1 MYTSAGNIMRKYLPV
16 LVMVL
21 LTVSAYPQKKQYSS
35 LGEAIAAGRWLRGD
49 PGPSDIVWIQQGE
62 AYSFTRYNGGS
73 REIWRYNIEDCSED
87 LLFSEAGHTFSGT
100 DRPFSFRDFQWTRDY
115 SHLLFQAN
123 FRPVWRYSGNADYYL
138 YSLED
143 KTLRSVVRDAFTAE
157 VSPDGT
163 MVGYG
168 KEGDL
173 FTFRIG
179 DGSHTRFTHDGSD
192 KFYNGRFGWANE
204 EEFGLVQAWE
214 WSPDSRH
221 IAFWQT
227 DEREVPVYRLTDFS
241 GQHPDYMEIPYPK
254 VGDPP
259 PVERL
264 GVIDVETGN
273 KKWLDMDP
281 DGGYIP
287 RIYWTTRPNTL
298 AVVWMNR
305 TQDHLKLY
313 LIDVIT
319 DKRSLVLEERS
330 DTWID
335 IFDFF
340 AGEMHLFYF
349 PENTGS
355 FFWISD
361 RSGFSHIYH
370 YDYSGELIGQV
381 TDGEFDVIGIRAID
395 PAGKR
400 LWYLSTEVS
409 PLERNLYCA
418 GFNGKGKKRITTEE
432 GNHSVD
438 VSPVGKYFIDRWSTT
453 DTPRQT
459 VLKDSRGKIITLLAG
474 HERTTAHLE
483 EYEYAPGVLFSF
495 TTSDGQQIDG
505 YYILP
510 VGFDSTKTY
519 PLLMDVYGGPGSQGV
534 FNSFGTSGW
543 HQYLAQRGLVVAN
556 INNRGN
562 GGYGREFEK
571 VVHLQLGKWET
582 RDYAEAAGH
591 LSSCSWI
598 DGERTGIMGHSF
610 GGFSAGMSLLTHP
623 DIFETGIVTAAISDH
638 VNYDCILT
646 ERYMGLIGENSEG
659 YRESSLLTHTGNL
672 EGQLMLV
679 HSLLDDNVHPQNTF
693 QLVRAL
699 IDAGKRFDL
708 KIFPPGAHGVAYDMN
723 SRMLLFTEY
732 LNFLEEHL
740 LQGR

>member
-1 MYTSAGNIMRKYLPV
+1 MRRSVPLLFMAALSV
-16 LVMVL
+16 
-21 LTVSAYPQKKQYSS
+21 LTVSAFPQKKQYAS
-35 LGEAIAAGRWLRGD
+35 LEEALAAGRWLRGD
-49 PGPSDIVWIQQGE
+49 PGPSDVRWIEAGD
-62 AYSFTRYNGGS
+62 AYSFTRYNGSG
-73 REIWRYNIEDCSED
+73 REIWRYRVEDSAED
-87 LLFSEAGHTFSGT
+87 LLFSEAGHTFPGS
-100 DRPFSFRDFQWTRDY
+100 DRPFSYRDLQWTRDY
-115 SHLLFQAN
+115 GHLLFQTN

-138 YSLED
+138 YSLKD
-143 KTLRSVVRDAFTAE
+143 RSLIPVVQDAFTAE

-173 FTFRIG
+173 FVFRMG
-179 DGSHTRFTHDGSD
+179 GQSHTRLTHDGSE

-241 GQHPDYMEIPYPK
+241 GQHPDYLEIPYPK

-259 PVERL
+259 PAERL
-264 GVIDVETGN
+264 GVIDVTTGD
-273 KKWLDMDP
+273 KKWLDLDP
-281 DGGYIP
+281 AGGYIP
-287 RIYWTTRPNTL
+287 RIYWTTRPGTL

-313 LIDVIT
+313 FIDVINGG
-319 DKRSLVLEERS
+319 KKLVMEERS

-340 AGEMHLFYF
+340 AGELHLFYF
-349 PENTGS
+349 PENMHS

-370 YDYSGELIGQV
+370 YDYSGSLISQV
-381 TDGEFDVIGIRAID
+381 TRGDFDVIGIKAID
-395 PAGKR
+395 PAGKK

-409 PLERNLYCA
+409 PLERHLFST
-418 GFNGKGKKRITTEE
+418 GFNGKGKRQITTDD

-438 VSPVGKYFIDRWSTT
+438 VSPGGKYFIDRWSTT
-453 DTPRQT
+453 DTPPQT
-459 VLKDSRGKIITLLAG
+459 VLRDGRGRTVNLLAG
-474 HERTTAHLE
+474 HDRSSAHLE
-483 EYEYAPGVLFSF
+483 EYAYAPRVLFSF
-495 TTSDGQQIDG
+495 MTSDGRQIDG

-510 VGFDSTKTY
+510 VDFDPAKTY

-534 FNSFGTSGW
+534 FNAFGTSGW
-543 HQYLAQRGLVVAN
+543 HQYLSQRGFVVAN

-562 GGYGREFEK
+562 GGYGRDFEK

-582 RDYAEAAGH
+582 RDFAEAAGY
-591 LSSCSWI
+591 LSSMPWI
-598 DGERTGIMGHSF
+598 DADRTGIMGHSF

-623 DIFETGIVTAAISDH
+623 GVFETGIVTAAISDH

-646 ERYMGLIGENSEG
+646 ERYMGLIGENREG
-659 YRESSLLTHTGNL
+659 YRESSLITHAGKL
-672 EGQLMLV
+672 EGQMMLV
-679 HSLLDDNVHPQNTF
+679 HSLMDDNVHPQNTF
-693 QLVRAL
+693 QLATAL
-699 IDAGKRFDL
+699 IDAGKSFEL
-708 KIFPPGAHGVAYDMN
+708 KIYPPGAHGVAYDMN
-723 SRMLLFTEY
+723 SRFLLYREY
-732 LNFLEEHL
+732 LDFLEKQL
-740 LQGR
+740 LPGR